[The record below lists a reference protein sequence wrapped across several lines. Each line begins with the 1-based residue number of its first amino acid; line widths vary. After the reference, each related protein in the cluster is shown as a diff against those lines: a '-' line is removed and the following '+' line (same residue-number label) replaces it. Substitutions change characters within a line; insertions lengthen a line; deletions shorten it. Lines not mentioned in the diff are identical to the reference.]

1 MNFNQIPANA
11 AVFIDANVLVY
22 HFTPHPTFG
31 AECRL
36 LMEQIYK
43 WQAFYAYTST
53 HVLGEVAHQL
63 MVMEATQRFGWPL
76 AGITHRLRQHPAEV
90 QKLTRFRQAIDEVPR
105 LGIEVLPIERHLPPL
120 AAALSQLHGLLT
132 NDALILATMQDQA
145 VTHLVS
151 SDVDFDRVPGLTRYA
166 PA

>member
-1 MNFNQIPANA
+1 VNFNQIPANA
-11 AVFIDANVLVY
+11 SVFIDANVLVY

-31 AECRL
+31 AECQL
-36 LMEQIYK
+36 LMENVYK
-43 WQAFYAYTST
+43 WQHFHAYTST

-63 MVMEATQRFGWPL
+63 MVLEASQYFGWPL
-76 AGITHRLRQHPAEV
+76 KGITDRLRKHPAEV
-90 QKLTRFRQAIDEVPR
+90 QKLTRFRQALDEVPR
-105 LGIEVLPIERHLPPL
+105 LGIEVLSIERHLPPL
-120 AAALSQLHGLLT
+120 AAALSQVHGLLT

-145 VTHLVS
+145 ITRLAS